1 MKVKVRSFAGFG
13 YILGREKVVELS
25 EGSKVEGLLSALC
38 SEHRELQALLFAGA
52 ELKEDVNVLVNGK
65 NIESLQGMKTELL
78 EGDEVAIFP
87 AAIGG

>member
-1 MKVKVRSFAGFG
+1 MKVKVRSFAGFRHV
-13 YILGREKVVELS
+13 LGREQMVELS
-25 EGSKVEGLLSALC
+25 EGSKVEGLLSVLC
-38 SEHRELQALLFAGA
+38 SEHKELQAQLFTGA

-65 NIESLQGMKTELL
+65 NIESLQGLKTELS

>member
-1 MKVKVRSFAGFG
+1 MKVKVRSFAGFRHV
-13 YILGREKVVELS
+13 LGREQMVELS
-25 EGSKVEGLLSALC
+25 EGSKVEGLLSVLC
-38 SEHRELQALLFAGA
+38 SEHKELQAQLFTGV

-65 NIESLQGMKTELL
+65 NIESLQGLKTELS